1 MRLRESKLRK
11 IIRET
16 ILEYG
21 GVPNFKDWYAA
32 DRRGSGGS
40 KKKSPD
46 VIAQNIINKAVNGE
60 LSGGDISAEIYSLAQ
75 SECEKHGCSNK
86 VDYVAEKVINLVMQM
101 GL

>member
-11 IIRET
+11 IIRKT

-32 DRRGSGGS
+32 GR
-40 KKKSPD
+40 KKSSGKKPPD
-46 VIAQNIINKAVNGE
+46 VIAQNILNKAVNGE

-75 SECEKHGCSNK
+75 SECEKNGCPNK